1 MKLTQSHW
9 RRCETHA
16 GASLVAADAD
26 VVDRIALGQKPCR
39 LRRQLYSITGCLLFA
54 SSSSASSLVSFQSSH
69 VFLSFSPPF
78 YLNLMSPVQIRPD
91 RPQSELLKVKWSR
104 PR

>member
-1 MKLTQSHW
+1 MRGVGGGVHLSRTVENLFERSEGRKEGRRRELVKLTQSHW

-39 LRRQLYSITGCLLFA
+39 LRRQIYSITGFLLFA
-54 SSSSASSLVSFQSSH
+54 CAASSLVSF
-69 VFLSFSPPF
+69 
-78 YLNLMSPVQIRPD
+78 
-91 RPQSELLKVKWSR
+91 
-104 PR
+104 